1 MNTSSMPKER
11 RRLAV
16 RWWRSLEPFDQL
28 VMVCAALAVPAV
40 IAYCLLGAVIYA
52 LYFVVSLL

>member
-1 MNTSSMPKER
+1 MTSSMPKGH

-28 VMVCAALAVPAV
+28 VMVCAILAVPAV
-40 IAYCLLGAVIYA
+40 LAYCLLGAAIYVLYWWVA
-52 LYFVVSLL
+52 LL